1 LHNNLGHIGPRVG
14 EYHTPQH
21 PAGIRKVSKFR
32 CALPYAHAR
41 GQKRDGGRVSRRAL
55 WRNCAALC
63 AGRPFRLVPRLG
75 VILRLRIVLT
85 STTSNAVASGRTATM
100 SH

>member
-1 LHNNLGHIGPRVG
+1 MPVVRYRTL
-14 EYHTPQH
+14 TPEVRSVT
-21 PAGIRKVSKFR
+21 G
-32 CALPYAHAR
+32 L
-41 GQKRDGGRVSRRAL
+41 VSRRAL

-85 STTSNAVASGRTATM
+85 STTSNAVVGGRTATM